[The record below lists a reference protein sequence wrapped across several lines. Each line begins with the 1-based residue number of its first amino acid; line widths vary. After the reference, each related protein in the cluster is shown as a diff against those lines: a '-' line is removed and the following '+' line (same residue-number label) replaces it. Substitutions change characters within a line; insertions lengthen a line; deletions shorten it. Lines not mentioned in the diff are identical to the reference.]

1 MFGKSPFGEVNS
13 GPQINEDAKVVF
25 VSDMFVDEY
34 VGGAELTS
42 QALID
47 SCPFEV
53 QKLKSDQVTMELLE
67 KLQDKH
73 WIFGN
78 FSNMNLELLPSIVA
92 NMNYSVLEY
101 DYKYCK
107 WRSPQKHETVEKT
120 PCNCKEEMHGKIVS
134 TFYYGAKSL
143 WWM

>member
-1 MFGKSPFGEVNS
+1 MFGKSPFGEVNP
-13 GPQINEDAKVVF
+13 GPQINDDAKVVF
-25 VSDMFVDEY
+25 VSDIFVDEY

-47 SCPFEV
+47 SCPYEI

-67 KLQDKH
+67 RLQDKY
-73 WIFGN
+73 WVFGN
-78 FSNMNLELLPSIVA
+78 FSNMNLELLPAIVA

-107 WRSPQKHETVEKT
+107 WRSPQKL
-120 PCNCKEEMHGKIVS
+120 
-134 TFYYGAKSL
+134 SL
-143 WWM
+143 IHI